1 MLITQRKLI
10 FILPGLTLT
19 IALIFTNSPL
29 QANDDNIPE
38 WLKRF
43 EYSFEV
49 QTNKKPKFYF
59 QTVQPI
65 YQDADKTNTVF
76 YQPRVNILEGRSTY
90 NLGLGYRRLVS
101 ENLLLGVNSFF
112 DYQDLHRHAR
122 LGIGAEALG
131 QIFEARINSY
141 FGGLTNK
148 KIIVDTSA
156 AQTIE
161 RVADGGDVEIGA
173 PLPYLPW
180 LKIYGSG
187 FWYDFKE
194 FDDKF
199 GWKSRL
205 EAKVNDSLRLEFYSW
220 DDNKGDTEFGAR
232 VRFQV
237 AFHSLF
243 DLTDA
248 FKISEEAYPQKDLT
262 EETLIPVERNFEIVV
277 EKAVITGGLTVEAG
291 RT

>member
-1 MLITQRKLI
+1 MITKQKKLI
-10 FILPGLTLT
+10 L
-19 IALIFTNSPL
+19 ALLVCMAITVFIFTNSPL
-29 QANDDNIPE
+29 QANEDNIPD
-38 WLKRF
+38 WLSRV
-43 EYSFEV
+43 EYSVEV
-49 QTNKKPKFYF
+49 ETDKKPKFYF
-59 QTVQPI
+59 QTVQPL
-65 YQDADKTNTVF
+65 YQDTDKTNTIF
-76 YQPRVNILEGRSTY
+76 YQPRISILEGRSTY

-101 ENLLLGVNSFF
+101 ENLLLGVNTFF

-122 LGIGAEALG
+122 AGIGAEALG

-148 KIIVDTSA
+148 KIIKDTA
-156 AQTIE
+156 ASQTIE

-173 PLPYLPW
+173 PFPYLPW
-180 LKIYGSG
+180 LKLYGSG

-205 EAKVNDSLRLEFYSW
+205 EAKVNDSLRLEFYTW
-220 DDNKGDTEFGAR
+220 DDNKGDTEYGAR
-232 VRFQV
+232 ARFQ
-237 AFHSLF
+237 F
-243 DLTDA
+243 DLKDA
-248 FKISEEAYPQKDLT
+248 FKISKEAYPEKDLR
-262 EETLIPVERNFEIVV
+262 EDTLIPVERNFEITV